1 MYWITGIAYILTGYE
16 TACLYLDRI
25 RRTIFLPLV
34 QFGGRDMILLTH
46 DHWTDAMPVPPAHI
60 IAHYDYEKHTIFIG
74 SDDKTARWPWLS
86 VVSEGR
92 DLSDFFTSLRITKGC
107 SISTEAAILLYAHQ
121 KGWLPANELEI
132 TLRDGSVEKIT
143 VFTQPGA
150 SDEEVLEKVDAVN
163 YVK

>member
-1 MYWITGIAYILTGYE
+1 MYWITGLAYIQTGYE

-46 DHWTDAMPVPPAHI
+46 DHWTDAMPIPPAHI
-60 IAHYDYEKHTIFIG
+60 IAHYDSEKHTIFIG

-107 SISTEAAILLYAHQ
+107 SISTEAVILLYAHQ
-121 KGWLPANELEI
+121 KGWFPANELEI

-150 SDEEVLEKVDAVN
+150 SDEEVSEKVDAVN